1 MFFVSCTHRRYPTKE
16 ELIHEGLIDGVALFH
31 LSRATCY
38 TPYMKFTRTKKL
50 LFANNKGGVGKT
62 TLAFNCAMSFALQGY
77 KTVLVDLDPQ
87 CNLSRLALGDEL
99 FANTLFSSTYKDIS
113 DVLKGLIQG
122 GADVDLSVPFIP
134 VSRGDGNLSLLKGS
148 VNLSMYENILVTAYG
163 QAAAGQQLGY
173 FQTSAIDRF
182 LREKGLSDEVDIFV
196 IDTSPS
202 LSLLNQVIFL
212 GADYF
217 VVPMLPDAFSVQGIE
232 NLGTM
237 FEKWKQNWKV
247 TAKALSGNTEN
258 KFVLSGDGLFIGY
271 VVNSYNVYGKQPI
284 KDHRH
289 WIEEIPNKVKQFLS
303 EKHGRN
309 GLVEKSWKTPL
320 AEIQDYGRIPA
331 KCQEVGGAMFDLD
344 PKLIEDHHEG
354 TKENIEKSKEE
365 FTQLSNAILEVLKV
379 Y

>member
-1 MFFVSCTHRRYPTKE
+1 
-16 ELIHEGLIDGVALFH
+16 
-31 LSRATCY
+31 
-38 TPYMKFTRTKKL
+38 MKFQRTKKL

-62 TLAFNCAMSFALQGY
+62 TLAFNCAMSFAKQGY

-87 CNLSRLALGDEL
+87 CNLSRLAMGDNQYEK
-99 FANTLFSSTYKDIS
+99 TIFSTVEKDIY
-113 DVLKGLIQG
+113 DVLKGVIEG
-122 GADVDLSVPFIP
+122 GSDVDFGVPLIP
-134 VSRGDGNLSLLKGS
+134 VSNSEGNLSLVKGS
-148 VNLSMYENILVTAYG
+148 VKLSLYENILVTAYG

-182 LREKGLSDEVDIFV
+182 LRERGMKDEVDIFV

-202 LSLLNQVIFL
+202 LSLLNQIIFL

-217 VVPMLPDAFSVQGIE
+217 VVPMMPDAFSVQGIE
-232 NLGTM
+232 NLGAIY
-237 FEKWKQNWKV
+237 EKWKQNWKV
-247 TAKALSGNTEN
+247 TGRALSGDTEN
-258 KFVLSGDGLFIGY
+258 KFVLDGDGLFIGY

-284 KDHRH
+284 KDHRR
-289 WIEEIPNKVKQFLS
+289 WIEEIPKKVKNYLS

-309 GLVEKSWKTPL
+309 GLVEKSWKSSL

-331 KCQEVGGAMFDLD
+331 KCQELGVAIFDLD
-344 PKLIEDHHEG
+344 PKYIEEIHQG

-365 FTQLSNAILEVLKV
+365 FKNLSERILKILSE

>member
-1 MFFVSCTHRRYPTKE
+1 
-16 ELIHEGLIDGVALFH
+16 
-31 LSRATCY
+31 
-38 TPYMKFTRTKKL
+38 MKFPRTKKI

-62 TLAFNCAMSFALQGY
+62 TLAFNCAVSFAKQGY

-87 CNLSRLALGDEL
+87 CNLSRLAMGDNQFEK
-99 FANTLFSSTYKDIS
+99 TLFSQNEKDIY
-113 DVLKGLIQG
+113 DVLKGVIEG
-122 GADVDLSVPFIP
+122 GSDVDFKVPFIP
-134 VSRGDGNLSLLKGS
+134 VSNSDENLFLIKGS
-148 VNLSMYENILVTAYG
+148 VNLSLYENILVTAYG

-182 LREKGLSDEVDIFV
+182 LREKGLSEEIDIFV

-202 LSLLNQVIFL
+202 LSLLNQIIFL

-217 VVPMLPDAFSVQGIE
+217 VVPMMPDAFSVQGIE
-232 NLGTM
+232 NLGSI

-258 KFVLSGDGLFIGY
+258 KFVLSGDGLFVGY
-271 VVNSYNVYGKQPI
+271 IVNSYNVYGKQPI
-284 KDHRH
+284 KDHKR
-289 WIEEIPNKVKQFLS
+289 WIQDIPNKVKKYLS

-309 GLVEKSWKTPL
+309 GLVEKSWKESL

-331 KCQEVGGAMFDLD
+331 KCQELGVAIFDLD
-344 PKLIEDHHEG
+344 PSQIEEIHQG
-354 TKENIEKSKEE
+354 TKENILKAKEE
-365 FTQLSNAILEVLKV
+365 FGILSKKIIKILGE

>member
-1 MFFVSCTHRRYPTKE
+1 
-16 ELIHEGLIDGVALFH
+16 
-31 LSRATCY
+31 
-38 TPYMKFTRTKKL
+38 MKFPRSKKL

-62 TLAFNCAMSFALQGY
+62 TLAFNCAMSFAKQGY

-87 CNLSRLALGDEL
+87 CNLSRLALGD
-99 FANTLFSSTYKDIS
+99 NQYTGTLFTSTYKDVY
-113 DVLKGLIQG
+113 DVLRGVIEG
-122 GADVDLSVPFIP
+122 GADIDLTVPFLP
-134 VSRGDGNLSLLKGS
+134 VSNSDNNLSLLKGS
-148 VNLSMYENILVTAYG
+148 VNLSLYENLLVSAYG
-163 QAAAGQQLGY
+163 QAASGQQLGY

-182 LREKGLSDEVDIFV
+182 LRERGLHDEVDIFV

-202 LSLLNQVIFL
+202 MSLLNQIIFL

-217 VVPMLPDAFSVQGIE
+217 VVPMMPDAFSVQGIE
-232 NLGTM
+232 NLGTI

-247 TAKALSGNTEN
+247 TGKALSGNTES
-258 KFVLSGDGLFIGY
+258 KFVLSGDGLFLGY
-271 VVNSYNVYGKQPI
+271 IVNSYNVYAKQPI

-289 WIEEIPNKVKQFLS
+289 WIDEIPQKVKHFLS

-331 KCQEVGGAMFDLD
+331 KCQEIGVAIFDLD
-344 PKLIEDHHEG
+344 PALVDDVHIG
-354 TKENIEKSKEE
+354 TKENIEKSREE
-365 FTQLSNAILEVLKV
+365 FGKLSENILGILTT